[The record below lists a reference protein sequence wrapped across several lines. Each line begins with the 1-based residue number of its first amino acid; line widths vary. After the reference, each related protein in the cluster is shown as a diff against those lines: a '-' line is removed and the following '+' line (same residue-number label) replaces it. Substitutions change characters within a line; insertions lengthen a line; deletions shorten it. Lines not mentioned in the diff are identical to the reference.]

1 MIGLVKLMGYLG
13 HFGHLSD
20 FLRTI
25 VNGLTQ
31 SLGSKLRSWIGLT
44 GNFVGLTGLTG
55 LIGLTELTRL
65 VKLTDVQIKPTT
77 IICLIVLFGL
87 LIIIGVVVV
96 IMLYL
101 DWRGMTD
108 IRIIISSILNCYK
121 KIFRYG

>member
-1 MIGLVKLMGYLG
+1 MGYLG

-20 FLRTI
+20 FFRTI

-77 IICLIVLFGL
+77 IICLIVLLGL